1 MATGSQ
7 STQPGPGFQIN
18 AVSGGELL
26 ATGTVPCFGLVLNHA
41 SPLGPQPT
49 APGLHTLSRHG
60 AVKAWPHGI
69 CLTTSKCCIESSVS
83 ANQQATDSIKYSHT
97 HFLKMLTF

>member
-18 AVSGGELL
+18 GVSGGEFP
-26 ATGTVPCFGLVLNHA
+26 ATGNVPCFGLPLNHV

-49 APGLHTLSRHG
+49 APALHASSHHG

-69 CLTTSKCCIESSVS
+69 
-83 ANQQATDSIKYSHT
+83 
-97 HFLKMLTF
+97 